1 MRPFRVTKE
10 VSDEQ
15 QSRRIDDA
23 PTAQTKAKTSRGKLK
38 CRMRF
43 VRWILIVPVALAAGV
58 AGSLAGGFVASPFGQ
73 AAADTA
79 SAFVGPFAFV
89 FAAGLVAPSARQRV
103 GMAATAII
111 AILALGTFVLSTFSS
126 VEEFSQLS
134 ERARILTPV
143 AQFLGAIYAL
153 FIFPPFVTAG
163 STLERLWRE
172 ILSLGILVAMFGAAL
187 AIVGL
192 VVRLASHEPS
202 LKSGLAFCFSVQS
215 LGYSLLCRPASGW
228 QSFSDSADEVA

>member
-1 MRPFRVTKE
+1 
-10 VSDEQ
+10 
-15 QSRRIDDA
+15 
-23 PTAQTKAKTSRGKLK
+23 
-38 CRMRF
+38 
-43 VRWILIVPVALAAGV
+43 
-58 AGSLAGGFVASPFGQ
+58 
-73 AAADTA
+73 
-79 SAFVGPFAFV
+79 
-89 FAAGLVAPSARQRV
+89 
-103 GMAATAII
+103 MAATAII

-192 VVRLASHEPS
+192 VVRLASHGWFVLEVGFGVLLLGAVTWVFPFVQ
-202 LKSGLAFCFSVQS
+202 ASV
-215 LGYSLLCRPASGW
+215 R
-228 QSFSDSADEVA
+228 VAKLQR